1 MEVRVSP
8 GALDL
13 YRGLVAG
20 GSLPPGSTVAAFH
33 KTPNG
38 APGSIYAMTRLPTG
52 SWEFVATEPDGTLL
66 GRGPLAACASC
77 HDDAPADPLFGPP
90 RAPGPSNSARN

>member
-20 GSLPPGSTVAAFH
+20 GSLPAGSTLVALH
-33 KTPNG
+33 RTPSG
-38 APGSIYAMTRLPTG
+38 APGSVYAMTRLPAG
-52 SWEFVATEPDGTLL
+52 SWEFMATEPDGTVL
-66 GRGPLAACASC
+66 GRGLLAPCASC
-77 HDDAPADPLFGPP
+77 HDDAPAAPLFGPLLP
-90 RAPGPSNSARN
+90 PSPSNSARN